1 MVEFYCLI
9 LCMYVLTGITVAI
22 KPSWAK
28 TPYTKMVKLSIE
40 GDSVKCGGTVCQSD
54 PRPEEVSC
62 IEHYEA

>member
-1 MVEFYCLI
+1 
-9 LCMYVLTGITVAI
+9 MYVLTGITVAI